1 MLGPLNQRM
10 KRSLSISTTVN
21 TSITTARGWRETMPS
36 HRSSLLP
43 LRLTRRLPD
52 ESQRT
57 WLVR

>member
-10 KRSLSISTTVN
+10 KRSLSISTTVT

-36 HRSSLLP
+36 HSSSLLP
-43 LRLTRRLPD
+43 FRLTRRLPD
-52 ESQRT
+52 EGQRN